1 MAMVEV
7 LPAAPSKSE
16 PVAATKPLFTRPAGY
31 VPYVPPP
38 IPDAVPATV
47 LEVVVPEEPEPLLD
61 TQLSWWAS
69 WCRDRAR
76 NKLQRT
82 LARVIQ
88 IRQDHESNGVPSGDP
103 IYQHLYAKALE
114 LCHGYF
120 DEWHLNRDNIEIEIP
135 CMRQL
140 HLAAHPEATISARK
154 LPVAILGLVAIV
166 ALPLI
171 VGAWCGLFGVGHHWI
186 MHLFGG

>member
-1 MAMVEV
+1 MAMVEI
-7 LPAAPSKSE
+7 LPAAPAR
-16 PVAATKPLFTRPAGY
+16 VQGTKPLFIRPAGY
-31 VPYVPPP
+31 VPYVPPS
-38 IPDAVPATV
+38 IPDAVPDA
-47 LEVVVPEEPEPLLD
+47 VPAI
-61 TQLSWWAS
+61 TQEAVPSPQPIPDSQLGWWAS
-69 WCRDRAR
+69 WPRSRAR

-88 IRQDHESNGVPSGDP
+88 IAQDHESNAVKAGDP

-114 LCHGYF
+114 LCQSHF
-120 DEWHLNRDNIEIEIP
+120 SEWHLKRDDIEIEIP

-140 HLAAHPEATISARK
+140 RLMAKPEAVVTVRRA
-154 LPVAILGLVAIV
+154 PVALLGLVAIV
-166 ALPLI
+166 ALPLV